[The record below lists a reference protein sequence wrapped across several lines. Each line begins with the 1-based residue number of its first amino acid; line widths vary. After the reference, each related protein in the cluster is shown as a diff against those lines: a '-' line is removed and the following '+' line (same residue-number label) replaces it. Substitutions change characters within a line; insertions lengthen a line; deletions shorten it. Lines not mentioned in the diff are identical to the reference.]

1 MKNKTFYNML
11 FAISAQSISII
22 LSILTSMVLPKFLGL
37 TDYSYWQLF
46 IFYSVY
52 INFLHFGVS
61 DGIYLRI
68 GGESYDKINKQLI
81 YSQFK
86 LLVIIQIIISIFTF
100 FILSKL
106 DLNGDRIFVFTNLF
120 IYMVVFNAVV
130 FFGFIFQAVNETKTH
145 SLAIIID
152 KVSFIIIMIILLLS
166 GVRDYKKFIIG
177 YNISAILALIFISIQ
192 GREILS
198 QKFIGLKKTINEM
211 IININVGMKLM
222 ISAVASNFIVG
233 STRVVVDK
241 YMGITEFGKL
251 SFSFSIVN
259 FLLAFV
265 RQVSMVL
272 FPALRQFKKNHL
284 TTFFEKISLILD
296 IFLPVVLIGYFP
308 INAFF
313 SNWLPAYK
321 DSLYYLR
328 YLLPVVIFDG
338 KAQLLFFTFMKVFRE
353 EKKLLYINL
362 VSLICSFLSA
372 LVLVNIFYNITY
384 IVVAVMLILA
394 MRSIYM
400 EFYLRRKYF
409 TIDYRIFYLVII
421 VSCFVTSA
429 VLFPNVRGMIIYILL
444 YLIYLLARKKEIK
457 ALYISYKS
465 KKSLKLDI

>member
-1 MKNKTFYNML
+1 MNHKTYNNMF
-11 FAISAQSISII
+11 FAFSAQIISVI
-22 LSILTSMVLPKFLGL
+22 LSILTSMVLPKFLGV
-37 TDYSYWQLF
+37 TNYAYWQLF

-52 INFLHFGVS
+52 INLLHFGVS

-68 GGESYDKINKQLI
+68 GGQDYKDINKQI
-81 YSQFK
+81 ISSQFK
-86 LLVIIQIIISIFTF
+86 LLVIIQIIISFIALY
-100 FILSKL
+100 ILSKL
-106 DLNGDRIFVFTNLF
+106 DLNGDRIFVFINLF
-120 IYMVVFNAVV
+120 IYMIVFNAVV
-130 FFGFIFQAVNETKTH
+130 FFGFIFQAVNETKMH

-233 STRVVVDK
+233 STRIVVDK

-272 FPALRQFKKNHL
+272 FPALRQFDKKHMSS
-284 TTFFEKISLILD
+284 FFDKISLVLD
-296 IFLPVVLIGYFP
+296 IFLPVALIGYFP

-328 YLLPVVIFDG
+328 FLLPVVIFDG

-362 VSLICSFLSA
+362 FCLICSFLSA
-372 LVLVNIFYNITY
+372 LILINIFYNITY
-384 IVVAVMLILA
+384 IVFAVMLILA
-394 MRSIYM
+394 IRSIYM

-409 TIDYRIFYLVII
+409 TIDYRILYLVII
-421 VSCFVTSA
+421 VSTFVISV
-429 VLFPNVRGMIIYILL
+429 VLFPDVRGMIIYISF
-444 YLIYLLARKKEIK
+444 YLIYLFARKKEIK
-457 ALYISYKS
+457 ALYNSYKS
-465 KKSLKLDI
+465 KKTEK

>member
-1 MKNKTFYNML
+1 MNKKTYNNMF
-11 FAISAQSISII
+11 FAFSAQCISVI
-22 LSILTSMVLPKFLGL
+22 LSILTSMVLPKFLGV
-37 TDYSYWQLF
+37 TNYAYWQLF
-46 IFYSVY
+46 IFYSIY
-52 INFLHFGVS
+52 INLLHFGVS

-68 GGESYDKINKQLI
+68 GGENYKNIDKQLI

-86 LLVIIQIIISIFTF
+86 LLVIIQIIISIFTL
-100 FILSKL
+100 FILSQL
-106 DLNGDRIFVFTNLF
+106 DLNADRFFVFVNLF

-130 FFGFIFQAVNETKTH
+130 FFGFVFQAVNETRIH
-145 SLAIIID
+145 SMALIID
-152 KVSFIIIMIILLLS
+152 KVSFIIIMIILLSL

-177 YNISAILALIFISIQ
+177 YNISAILALIFISLQ
-192 GREILS
+192 GREILF
-198 QKFIGLKKTINEM
+198 QKFIGIKKTVNEM
-211 IININVGMKLM
+211 TININVGMKLM

-233 STRVVVDK
+233 STRIVVDK

-272 FPALRQFKKNHL
+272 FPALRQLEKKHL
-284 TTFFEKISLILD
+284 TSFFERISLILD

-353 EKKLLYINL
+353 EKKLLYIN
-362 VSLICSFLSA
+362 VVCLICSFLSA
-372 LVLVNIFYNITY
+372 LVLVNIFNNITY
-384 IVVAVMLILA
+384 IVFAVMLILA

-409 TIDYRIFYLVII
+409 AIDYRIFYLVLI
-421 VSCFVTSA
+421 VSCFVASA
-429 VLFPNVRGMIIYILL
+429 VLFPDVRGMILYISC
-444 YLIYLLARKKEIK
+444 YLIYLLARKKEVK
-457 ALYISYKS
+457 ALYISYKT
-465 KKSLKLDI
+465 KKH